1 MLNLFNTK
9 ILSLLKK
16 KLKKKIEARK
26 YQNLFFRAIIH
37 FFLYILSSNFRKNK
51 CLVDPPSEFFYK
63 YKKYSNLFVFPL
75 IIFAHYL
82 KKKKF

>member
-37 FFLYILSSNFRKNK
+37 FFFIY
-51 CLVDPPSEFFYK
+51 P
-63 YKKYSNLFVFPL
+63 
-75 IIFAHYL
+75 IF
-82 KKKKF
+82 